1 MKITKY
7 NNVKNISGNK
17 LKDLRKKCKMSQKEL
32 AEKLQLEG
40 IDLTSKEIS
49 KIENNNRLVQDFEL
63 FAFAKIFKVS
73 TYEFIYLYF
82 LNHLYKIKIL
92 FDKTIKRL
100 YNKYRKW
107 RNHKRGSPKLI
118 CKKHIAIGQITDV
131 FFYWFIR
138 SYSKLLLML

>member
-7 NNVKNISGNK
+7 NNLKNISGNK
-17 LKDLRKKCKMSQKEL
+17 LKAFRKDAKMSQQDL

-73 TYEFIYLYF
+73 ADEF
-82 LNHLYKIKIL
+82 NV
-92 FDKTIKRL
+92 
-100 YNKYRKW
+100 
-107 RNHKRGSPKLI
+107 S
-118 CKKHIAIGQITDV
+118 Q
-131 FFYWFIR
+131 
-138 SYSKLLLML
+138 

>member
-7 NNVKNISGNK
+7 NDVKNISCYK
-17 LKDLRKKCKMSQKEL
+17 LRELRKKAGMSQQDL

-73 TYEFIYLYF
+73 ADEF
-82 LNHLYKIKIL
+82 N
-92 FDKTIKRL
+92 
-100 YNKYRKW
+100 N
-107 RNHKRGSPKLI
+107 
-118 CKKHIAIGQITDV
+118 
-131 FFYWFIR
+131 
-138 SYSKLLLML
+138 

>member
-17 LKDLRKKCKMSQKEL
+17 LKNLRKKCKMSQKEL

-63 FAFAKIFKVS
+63 FAFSKIFNVS
-73 TYEFIYLYF
+73 ADEFNDL
-82 LNHLYKIKIL
+82 
-92 FDKTIKRL
+92 
-100 YNKYRKW
+100 
-107 RNHKRGSPKLI
+107 
-118 CKKHIAIGQITDV
+118 
-131 FFYWFIR
+131 
-138 SYSKLLLML
+138 

>member
-17 LKDLRKKCKMSQKEL
+17 LKELRKDAKMSQQDL

-49 KIENNNRLVQDFEL
+49 KIETNNRLVQDFEL

-73 TYEFIYLYF
+73 A
-82 LNHLYKIKIL
+82 
-92 FDKTIKRL
+92 DKFNVNR
-100 YNKYRKW
+100 
-107 RNHKRGSPKLI
+107 
-118 CKKHIAIGQITDV
+118 
-131 FFYWFIR
+131 
-138 SYSKLLLML
+138 